1 MWAPPGEDG
10 LVPDYP
16 PVEIELS
23 GGKISFGPVPDMGAE
38 DVSGCVWPPGIPRS
52 FGPGEMTIEVQLCP
66 ITLAL
71 LDSLP
76 EAE

>member
-23 GGKISFGPVPDMGAE
+23 GGEISFGPVSAAGIE
-38 DVSGCVWPPGIPRS
+38 DEPPVS
-52 FGPGEMTIEVQLCP
+52 FGPAEMTIEVQLCP
-66 ITLAL
+66 VTLAL